1 MGEIGIP
8 RREFLYDLQYWETF
22 NIIEGYRKRDRIKL
36 QLLAQVVYSSMYTMR
51 DPQGKKASDL
61 FPQLFEDDE
70 EWESPISEEEAN
82 ELAEEMR
89 RMNQE
94 LAKNSGT
101 HE

>member
-1 MGEIGIP
+1 
-8 RREFLYDLQYWETF
+8 
-22 NIIEGYRKRDRIKL
+22 
-36 QLLAQVVYSSMYTMR
+36 MYTMR

-94 LAKNSGT
+94 LAKK
-101 HE
+101 E